1 MKINDIEIMTKVIN
15 WIKNNLR
22 LLEKITLLA
31 GSLLILTV
39 GLVFNIYA
47 DTKINITVGYLI
59 YGLLTGI
66 AGGILVLV
74 GLTKNLFDVKIG
86 GLICVGLGVVLSIA
100 SILLYPG
107 YLASPLYEAL
117 LSDVKSGVKVIL
129 ILLTVFSIISCL
141 PIACGFASQLYRKIK
156 NIED

>member
-1 MKINDIEIMTKVIN
+1 MAKIMD

-22 LLEKITLLA
+22 LLEKILLIS
-31 GSLLILTV
+31 GSLLILVV
-39 GLVFNIYA
+39 GLIFNIYA

-66 AGGILVLV
+66 AGGVLILV
-74 GLTKNLFDVKIG
+74 GLTKNLFDVKIS

-107 YLASPLYEAL
+107 YLSSDLFNSL
-117 LSDVKSGVKVIL
+117 LADVKGGVTIIL
-129 ILLTVFSIISCL
+129 IILTVFSVIGCIPL
-141 PIACGFASQLYRKIK
+141 VYGFASQLYRKIK

>member
-1 MKINDIEIMTKVIN
+1 MAKIID

-22 LLEKITLLA
+22 SLEKILLIS
-31 GSLLILTV
+31 GSLLILLV
-39 GLVFNIYA
+39 GLIFNIYA

-66 AGGILVLV
+66 ASGILVLV
-74 GLTKNLFDVKIG
+74 GLNMNLFDVKIS
-86 GLICVGLGVVLSIA
+86 GLICVGLGLLLSIA

-129 ILLTVFSIISCL
+129 TLLTVLSIISCL

>member
-1 MKINDIEIMTKVIN
+1 MEKIIG

-22 LLEKITLLA
+22 LLEKILLIS
-31 GSLLILTV
+31 GSLLILIV

-47 DTKINITVGYLI
+47 DTKMNITVGYLI

-66 AGGILVLV
+66 ASGVLILL
-74 GLTKNLFDVKIG
+74 GLNTNLFDVKIS
-86 GLICVGLGVVLSIA
+86 GLIFVGLGLILAIA
-100 SILLYPG
+100 SIFLYPG

-117 LSDVKSGVKVIL
+117 LNDVKGGVKVIL
-129 ILLTVFSIISCL
+129 ILLTVFSIIACL
-141 PIACGFASQLYRKIK
+141 PIACGFASQLFRKIK

>member
-1 MKINDIEIMTKVIN
+1 MSKVIN
-15 WIKNNLR
+15 WVKNNLR

-31 GSLLILTV
+31 GSLIILAV

-66 AGGILVLV
+66 AGGVLILV
-74 GLTKNLFDVKIG
+74 GLTKNLFDVKIS

-107 YLASPLYEAL
+107 YLGSTLFESL
-117 LSDVKSGVKVIL
+117 LSDVKGGVNVIL
-129 ILLTVFSIISCL
+129 IILTVFSVIGCVPLIY
-141 PIACGFASQLYRKIK
+141 GFASQLYRKIK

>member
-1 MKINDIEIMTKVIN
+1 MTKVIN

-31 GSLLILTV
+31 SSLIILAV

-66 AGGILVLV
+66 AGGVLILV
-74 GLTKNLFDVKIG
+74 GLTKNLFDVKIS

-107 YLASPLYEAL
+107 YLGSDLFNSL
-117 LSDVKSGVKVIL
+117 LADAKGGVKVVL
-129 ILLTVFSIISCL
+129 NLLTVFSVIGCIPCVY
-141 PIACGFASQLYRKIK
+141 GFASQLYRKIK

>member
-1 MKINDIEIMTKVIN
+1 MAKIID

-22 LLEKITLLA
+22 LLEKILLIS
-31 GSLLILTV
+31 GSLLIIAV

-66 AGGILVLV
+66 ASGVLILV
-74 GLTKNLFDVKIG
+74 GLNTNLFDVKIG
-86 GLICVGLGVVLSIA
+86 GLICVGLGLVLAIA
-100 SILLYPG
+100 SVFLYPG

-117 LSDVKSGVKVIL
+117 LSDLKGGAKVVL
-129 ILLTVFSIISCL
+129 IILTVFSVIGCL
-141 PIACGFASQLYRKIK
+141 PIACGFASQLYRKIN